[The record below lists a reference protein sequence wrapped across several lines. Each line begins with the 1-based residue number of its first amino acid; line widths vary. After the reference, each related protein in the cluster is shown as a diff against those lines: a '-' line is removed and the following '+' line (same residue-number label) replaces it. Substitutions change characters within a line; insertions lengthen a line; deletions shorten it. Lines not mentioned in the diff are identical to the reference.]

1 MEPRK
6 RNRRGS
12 RPAAPKG
19 ARSAAL
25 SPARVAPQAAS
36 AAPANHPSRRIA
48 LIVNGAAAALAVA
61 LVVVA
66 TVWRV
71 SPYLTAVGL
80 IVLGLVPFLAAFE
93 RQRPTARE
101 VVLLAVLITLAVAS
115 RAVFALVPHFKPM
128 AAIVMI
134 TGVALGAPAGFLTG
148 SLAAL
153 VSNFIFGQGPWT
165 PWQMLSFGLCGAVF
179 GLLGQCGAVPRRG
192 LSWRARAL
200 LGVGGAAFVI
210 VVAGPILDTSSLLF
224 MASRISWESVAAVY
238 AAGFLVNCLQ
248 GAATFLTLFVL
259 ADPLLEQLARL
270 RTKYAL
276 SP

>member
-1 MEPRK
+1 MPQQMSADSDAPRAG
-6 RNRRGS
+6 RAGRILVWVLVLLAAAVTVGAGALMRGRSYIVVSTLLVAYSMVPAFVSFERR
-12 RPAAPKG
+12 R
-19 ARSAAL
+19 
-25 SPARVAPQAAS
+25 PQA
-36 AAPANHPSRRIA
+36 REVVTIA
-48 LIVNGAAAALAVA
+48 VMCALAVA
-61 LVVVA
+61 A
-66 TVWRV
+66 R
-71 SPYLTAVGL
+71 
-80 IVLGLVPFLAAFE
+80 AAFVWL
-93 RQRPTARE
+93 PN
-101 VVLLAVLITLAVAS
+101 
-115 RAVFALVPHFKPM
+115 FKPM